1 VLFREATRGDLV
13 ALIDTGQAYGFPFWL
28 EGGWGVD
35 VLLGEQTRWHSD
47 LDVIMETDVAKE
59 FGRYLCNGKFELLLD
74 EHPTPWSLSYGDVGR
89 GKVVDIHVVEL
100 DEHGNAH
107 CGPDRVYPAK
117 SLTSRRRI
125 DNRWQREVRLLTP
138 KWQVHFHT
146 GYETYEEDWHD
157 VAALCARFKCKP
169 PPEFEQYRARRA
181 RRPRWHGLPS

>member
-1 VLFREATRGDLV
+1 MLFREFTRGDLL
-13 ALIDTGQAYGFPFWL
+13 ALIDTSHAYDFPFWL

-35 VLLGEQTRWHSD
+35 VLLGEQTRWHSNANI
-47 LDVIMETDVAKE
+47 IMETDVAKS
-59 FGRYLCNGKFELLLD
+59 FGRYLTDGSFELLLD
-74 EHPTPWSLSYGDVGR
+74 DDPQPWRLSYGNEA
-89 GKVVDIHVVEL
+89 GKVLDIHVVEL

-107 CGPDRVYPAK
+107 CGPDRVYPEK

-146 GYETYEEDWHD
+146 GYDAHEEDWHD

-169 PPEFEQYRARRA
+169 PPEFEQFRAKTERRS
-181 RRPRWHGLPS
+181 RRHGLPS